1 MNGKDLRVICVGIGE
16 MGKIGVQTLLDHNA
30 SIVATVDINESYS
43 EKMSQSVQD
52 IRPAEH

>member
-30 SIVATVDINESYS
+30 SIVAAVDINESIIG
-43 EKMSQSVQD
+43 KDV
-52 IRPAEH
+52 AE